1 MNRIGSRQRRRCCE
15 AVMAPA
21 SAASTAAIA
30 AAAGTGL
37 VHGCREDH
45 GVANITAP
53 AGPVEALPRGRDCGV
68 TAPAG

>member
-1 MNRIGSRQRRRCCE
+1 
-15 AVMAPA
+15 MAPA

-30 AAAGTGL
+30 AAAGTGF